1 MVLRGEMVVVKEKKH
16 WCVQS
21 LEIKRNK
28 NKNKNK

>member
-1 MVLRGEMVVVKEKKH
+1 MVVVKEKKH
-16 WCVQS
+16 WCIQS